1 MNAQNE
7 RPCIAC
13 GQPILEGAKKCFHC
27 RSWQYRMYTAWFHPA
42 TWIALIVVFGGMLLI
57 PMGSILYDLPHK
69 RSSEFRPSESFSVI
83 ESKVHYGV
91 EKDIPHVSCI
101 GTIRNNT
108 DTAWEDIRFQVRFS
122 NSAGQLID
130 TLSDSDY
137 SLFVQPH
144 SDATFR
150 VRGLADKSADQY
162 VTHKVEVTCAKDARR
177 SW

>member
-1 MNAQNE
+1 
-7 RPCIAC
+7 
-13 GQPILEGAKKCFHC
+13 
-27 RSWQYRMYTAWFHPA
+27 MYTAWFHPA
-42 TWIALIVVFGGMLLI
+42 TWIALIVLFGVMMLI

-69 RSSEFRPSESFSVI
+69 RNPEFRPSESFSVV
-83 ESKVHYGV
+83 ESKVHYGI

-108 DTAWEDIRFQVRFS
+108 GTAWEDLHFQVRFF
-122 NSAGQLID
+122 NSAGQLVD

-137 SLFVQPH
+137 SLVVQPH
-144 SDATFR
+144 SEMTFR

-162 VTHKVEVTCAKDARR
+162 VTHKIQVIWAKEAHA